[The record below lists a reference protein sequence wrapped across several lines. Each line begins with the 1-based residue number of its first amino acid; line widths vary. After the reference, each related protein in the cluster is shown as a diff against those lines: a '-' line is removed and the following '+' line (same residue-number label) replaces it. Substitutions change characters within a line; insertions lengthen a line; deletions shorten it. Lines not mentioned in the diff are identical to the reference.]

1 MGKEVK
7 WNPAWAY
14 KDPYQHFNSFSI
26 MFYYI
31 ISTGGP
37 HSHNF
42 WDLEK
47 SVLCE
52 IRKNHIFWQGHNFLP
67 NLLRRFVISSVD
79 LSYVVPVKY
88 IVEILHNFVAFSEYM
103 NFTSENF
110 YLALREEASCSN
122 SSTRPLKND
131 SDSRDLD
138 ISAESLWFSCW
149 YLFEDSENRRN
160 IFQYVFTYKIN
171 HN

>member
-1 MGKEVK
+1 MVK
-7 WNPAWAY
+7 
-14 KDPYQHFNSFSI
+14 S
-26 MFYYI
+26 
-31 ISTGGP
+31 
-37 HSHNF
+37 
-42 WDLEK
+42 
-47 SVLCE
+47 
-52 IRKNHIFWQGHNFLP
+52 
-67 NLLRRFVISSVD
+67 
-79 LSYVVPVKY
+79 
-88 IVEILHNFVAFSEYM
+88 IVEISQNFVAFSEYM